1 MTRNVWLSA
10 HVFRH
15 DDLDT
20 LLTEQIG
27 PLGAEL
33 AADGLIQRFF
43 YLRYWEGGPHVRVRL
58 QTTTANPSRLKS
70 ILTERLGAYLRAH
83 PSRHPVGPS
92 AYAAWSEHYAKM
104 EGRRYYDR
112 LLYAADTIVFSD
124 YVPENDSFGHGRSL
138 LAVEKNF
145 CDSTEIALRTLNI
158 PPRQRL
164 SPAMAMTLATMI
176 SLPATRVRAVP
187 YDTDTDTDSAWLDS
201 RDELH
206 SLAERLRTA
215 DLSVKSDIPALDW
228 LRSLLELRDLLT
240 ALHADGLFVT
250 SSKRP
255 VAYAIH
261 RCLHLHLNRMG
272 VTADQETRLRRLA
285 QRTVASSAGDDR
297 KVTGAEL

>member
-1 MTRNVWLSA
+1 VTWLSA

-33 AADGLIQRFF
+33 TADRLIQRFF
-43 YLRYWEGGPHVRVRL
+43 YLRYWEGGPHVRVRMR
-58 QTTTANPSRLKS
+58 TTDVGRLRS
-70 ILTERLGAYLRAH
+70 ILTERLGGYLRAH
-83 PSRHPVGPS
+83 PSRHPVGQS
-92 AYAAWSEHYAKM
+92 AYAAWSEHYAKI

-112 LLYAADTIVFSD
+112 LLYAADTIIFRD
-124 YVPENDSFGHGRSL
+124 YVPESDSFGHGRAL
-138 LAVEKNF
+138 HAVENNF
-145 CDSTEIALRTLNI
+145 CDSTEIALQTLNM
-158 PPRQRL
+158 PPQRRL

-176 SLPATRVRAVP
+176 SLPPTRVRDVP
-187 YDTDTDTDSAWLDS
+187 YDADTDSAWLKS
-201 RDELH
+201 RDELL

-215 DLSVKSDIPALDW
+215 DLSTESDVPVLDW

-240 ALHADGLFVT
+240 ALHADGVFVT

-285 QRTVASSAGDDR
+285 QRTVASNSSR
-297 KVTGAEL
+297 

>member
-1 MTRNVWLSA
+1 MTRNTWLSA

-33 AADGLIQRFF
+33 TADGLIQRFF

-58 QTTTANPSRLKS
+58 QATAANPSRLKS
-70 ILTERLGAYLRAH
+70 ILTERLGAYLRAR

-104 EGRRYYDR
+104 EGRKHYDR
-112 LLYAADTIVFSD
+112 LLHAADTIIFSD

-145 CDSTEIALRTLNI
+145 CDSTEIALRTLII

-176 SLPATRVRAVP
+176 SLPATRVRDVP
-187 YDTDTDTDSAWLDS
+187 YDTDTDSAWLKS

-215 DLSVKSDIPALDW
+215 DLSIKSGIPVLDW
-228 LRSLLELRDLLT
+228 LRSLQELRDFLT
-240 ALHADGLFVT
+240 ALHADGLFTT
-250 SSKRP
+250 SAKRP
-255 VAYAIH
+255 VAHALH

-285 QRTVASSAGDDR
+285 RRTVASS
-297 KVTGAEL
+297 LSS